1 MNVRCAVIHV
11 MSLKRIVHIADSYR
25 LMRNLVISLWN
36 LIWPILIVILSNTFY
51 NVCMK
56 SMPSDVNP
64 FGALMVTYLVAALIS
79 SVGPSN
85 IGAGLSKINWT
96 SVVLALAIVG
106 LEVGYV
112 FVYRAGWAVS
122 AASVVANI
130 GLACVLVFVGYFLYR
145 ENVSINQIVGIIVC
159 MFGLVLI
166 NM

>member
-1 MNVRCAVIHV
+1 M
-11 MSLKRIVHIADSYR
+11 
-25 LMRNLVISLWN
+25 WN

-64 FGALMVTYLVAALIS
+64 FGALMVTYFVATIIS
-79 SVGPSN
+79 AVIFIIMVGPSN
-85 IGAGLSKINWT
+85 VGEEISKINWT
-96 SVVLALAIVG
+96 SVILALAIVG

-122 AASVVANI
+122 TASVVANI
-130 GLACVLVFVGYFLYR
+130 GLACVLLFVGYFLYR
-145 ENVSINQIVGIIVC
+145 ENVSINQIIGVVVC

-166 NM
+166 NL

>member
-1 MNVRCAVIHV
+1 MIGNP
-11 MSLKRIVHIADSYR
+11 
-25 LMRNLVISLWN
+25 VISLWN
-36 LIWPILIVILSNTFY
+36 LIWPILIVILANTFY

-79 SVGPSN
+79 GMIFIYSVGPSN

-122 AASVVANI
+122 SASVVANI

-166 NM
+166 NI